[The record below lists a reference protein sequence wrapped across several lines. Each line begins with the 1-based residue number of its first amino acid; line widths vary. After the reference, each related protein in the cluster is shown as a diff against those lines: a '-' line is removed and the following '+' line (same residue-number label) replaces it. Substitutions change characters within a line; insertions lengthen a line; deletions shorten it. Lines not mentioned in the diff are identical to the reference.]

1 MTEEELTFDVLI
13 VGAGP
18 SGLSAAIK
26 LKQLAIKEDR
36 VISIC
41 VIEKS
46 STLGGH
52 IVSGAIIDTTA
63 LSELFPNWKA
73 EKCPIK
79 NRVTNDEFYF
89 FLNKS
94 NSFKIPNFLIPK
106 SLSNSGCYIA
116 SLSDVVKWLGSKA
129 EEIGIEIFTG
139 FAATEPIYG
148 HAGDV
153 IGVKTGEFGRNRD
166 GSNGKN
172 YTPGIAIKAKF
183 TIFAEGSR
191 GQLGKILIEKYQ
203 LDKNSCSQ
211 NYALGIKELWEIP
224 TENSKPGTVIHS
236 LGWPLHS
243 GTYGGS
249 FLYHMGNNRVSI
261 GLIVGLNYKN
271 PWLSPFQ
278 EFQKLKTHPKILK
291 NLQGGKR
298 VGYGARSLTAG
309 SLYSLPKYIFPGGA
323 LIGCNAGFLNSSRI
337 KGSHSAIK
345 SGILVAE
352 AFHHSTKNNDF
363 STAIL
368 LKNFEEKFKKS
379 WLYTELDTAKNF
391 KGLMNKSMLF
401 GGVITYIEQNILRN
415 KSFIKV
421 PSTKPD
427 HENLISSVSCQRKEY
442 PKPDGKITFDRL
454 SSLPLSGVN
463 HEENQPIHLKVKNPE
478 TPNSINFKIYSGPES
493 RYCPAGVYEYLD
505 ENGQPAVEY
514 TDKVK
519 LHINSQN
526 CLHCKACDIKD
537 PTQNLVWVAPEGGGG
552 PNYEGM

>member
-26 LKQLAIKEDR
+26 LKQLALDENR
-36 VISIC
+36 TISIC
-41 VIEKS
+41 IIEKS
-46 STLGGH
+46 AMIGGH
-52 IVSGAIIDTTA
+52 IVSGAVIDTRA
-63 LSELFPNWKA
+63 LSELFPNWKV

-79 NRVTNDEFYF
+79 NQVTHDEFYF
-89 FLNKS
+89 FLNEK
-94 NSFKIPNFLIPK
+94 NSIKIPSFLIPI
-106 SLSNSGCYIA
+106 SLKNKGCYIA
-116 SLSDVVKWLGSKA
+116 SLSDVVKWLGTKA

-139 FAATEPIYG
+139 FAATELIYG
-148 HAGDV
+148 HDNDV
-153 IGVKTGEFGRNRD
+153 IGVKTGDFGRNRD
-166 GSNGKN
+166 GSNSKN
-172 YTPGIAIKAKF
+172 FTPGISLKAKF

-191 GQLGKILIEKYQ
+191 GQLGKVLINKYH
-203 LDKNSCSQ
+203 LDKNSCPQ

-224 TENSKPGTVIHS
+224 TEKSKPGTVIHS
-236 LGWPLHS
+236 LGWPLDS
-243 GTYGGS
+243 KTYGGS
-249 FLYHMGNNRVSI
+249 FLYHMENNRVSI

-291 NLQGGKR
+291 ILQGGKR
-298 VGYGARSLTAG
+298 IGYGARSLTAG
-309 SLYSLPKYIFPGGA
+309 SLHSLPKYIFPGGA

-352 AFHHSTKNNDF
+352 AFFQLTKKNKA
-363 STAIL
+363 SSSIL
-368 LKNFEEKFKKS
+368 LNNFESKFKNS
-379 WLYTELDTAKNF
+379 WLFTELNTARNF
-391 KGLMNKSMLF
+391 KGLMNKSMFL
-401 GGVITYIEQNILRN
+401 GGVITFIEQNLLRN

-421 PSTKPD
+421 ISKKAD
-427 HENLISSVSCQRKEY
+427 HECLIKSVSSQKKHY
-442 PKPDGKITFDRL
+442 PKPDSKITFDRL

-463 HEENQPIHLKVKNPE
+463 HEENQPVHLKIKNFE
-478 TPNSINFKIYSGPES
+478 TPNSINLKFYDGPES

-505 ENGQPAVEY
+505 EDGQPAFEY
-514 TDKVK
+514 GEKVK
-519 LHINSQN
+519 LQINSQN

-537 PTQNLVWVAPEGGGG
+537 PTQNITWVAPEGGGG